1 MLQTNSLA
9 GNLFSIMAAAL
20 DMVLAQLG
28 ARLTHAEDLRNLS
41 REPAPLSLG
50 WPELDA
56 ALPDGGLPRG
66 VIELAAPRALGG
78 ATIVALAAIRA
89 AQLLDARAW
98 CGWIDPE
105 GTLHAP
111 GLVRAGVDLARLL
124 VVRPPREEIG
134 RIAVKVAG
142 AGALDVIVIDMDPC
156 PGAGKAAK
164 SSRRSAR
171 RSLDPEIVVRKLALL
186 SEDAG
191 VRILLV
197 TDRTAPRRSQWPVA
211 MRLELDRAID
221 RVAVRVAK
229 DKRGRIGLKKT
240 IPLASRPIMVA

>member
-1 MLQTNSLA
+1 MS
-9 GNLFSIMAAAL
+9 AAL
-20 DMVLAQLG
+20 DTVFAKLG
-28 ARLTHAEDLRNLS
+28 TRLTHAEDLRNLS
-41 REPAPLSLG
+41 REPVPLALG

-78 ATIVALAAIRA
+78 ATSVALAAIRA
-89 AQLLDARAW
+89 AQKRDPRAW

-111 GLVRAGVDLARLL
+111 GLVQAGVDLARLL
-124 VVRPPREEIG
+124 VVRPPRDEIG

-142 AGALDVIVIDMDPC
+142 AGALDVLVVDMDPC
-156 PGAGKAAK
+156 GGLAGGRSA
-164 SSRRSAR
+164 SPRTPRRSAR
-171 RSLDPEIVVRKLALL
+171 RPLDPEIVVRKLALL
-186 SEDAG
+186 AEDTGA
-191 VRILLV
+191 RILLL

-211 MRLELDRAID
+211 MRLELDRAMD
-221 RVAVRVAK
+221 SVSVRVAK

-240 IPLASRPIMVA
+240 VPLASRPGMVA

>member
-1 MLQTNSLA
+1 
-9 GNLFSIMAAAL
+9 MAAAL
-20 DMVLAQLG
+20 DFVLAQLG
-28 ARLTHAEDLRNLS
+28 TRLTHAEDLRNLS
-41 REPAPLSLG
+41 REPAPLALG

-78 ATIVALAAIRA
+78 ATSVALAAIRA
-89 AQLLDARAW
+89 AQKRDPRAW

-111 GLVRAGVDLARLL
+111 GLVQAGVDLARLL
-124 VVRPPREEIG
+124 VVRPPRDEIG

-142 AGALDVIVIDMDPC
+142 AGALDVLVIDMDPL
-156 PGAGKAAK
+156 PGAGVAK
-164 SSRRSAR
+164 SERRSAR
-171 RSLDPEIVVRKLALL
+171 RPLDPEIVVRKLALL
-186 SEDAG
+186 AEDAG
-191 VRILLV
+191 ARILLV

-221 RVAVRVAK
+221 SVAVRVAK

-240 IPLASRPIMVA
+240 VPLLSRPGKVA